1 MSISINVT
9 DTVMGQDLEIPTIP
23 EVFARVSKMAQD
35 PDVGMPEIG
44 RVVSQDPPLAA
55 KVLQI
60 VNSAT
65 YGLREKVVSCE
76 HATSVLGIR
85 VLRNVVLQ
93 ASVMSDFSH
102 LQSLFDL
109 TKLWKHSILS
119 AQVAAVIS
127 SSTRAELPIGQD
139 EIYTCGLLHNIGT
152 VVLLNC
158 AKESYADLLNQDHD
172 SEESLWIMEED
183 SLGFTHCEVGAMV
196 ARRWDL
202 PSPIVAAV
210 LHHHDPGSCSLENA
224 ALAYLIELAAKI
236 AHSANPE
243 FTGEGE
249 DLLSRDAERELAL
262 TNDIVRD
269 TLEFARSARESIEL

>member
-23 EVFARVSKMAQD
+23 EVFARISSMAQD
-35 PDVGMPEIG
+35 PDVGIPEIG
-44 RVVSQDPPLAA
+44 QVVAQDPPLAA

-65 YGLREKVVSCE
+65 YGLRENVVSCE

-93 ASVMSDFSH
+93 ASVMGDFSH
-102 LQSLFDL
+102 LQSLYDL

-127 SSTRAELPIGQD
+127 SSTRAELPIAMD

-152 VVLLNC
+152 MVLLNC
-158 AKESYADLLNQDHD
+158 AKETYADLLNQGNG
-172 SEESLWIMEED
+172 SEEKLWQLEEET
-183 SLGFTHCEVGAMV
+183 LGFTHCEEGAMV
-196 ARRWDL
+196 ARRWGL
-202 PSPIVAAV
+202 PPPHRRCRPPSSRSEKVPIGARCTCAP
-210 LHHHDPGSCSLENA
+210 HPAGSKHCPPSQ
-224 ALAYLIELAAKI
+224 
-236 AHSANPE
+236 P
-243 FTGEGE
+243 
-249 DLLSRDAERELAL
+249 
-262 TNDIVRD
+262 
-269 TLEFARSARESIEL
+269 